1 MAFALNAREDHFRD
15 NDSVLTVSSYHEVRL
30 LAVIGAKLIL
40 YNPRDTLKSHY
51 YGIGQISDVLP
62 SSDIRGTVDIF
73 FDFVERLSA
82 PIFLEEMN
90 TLTGASPLAFHHY
103 AKIVR
108 PISEHAYHLVM
119 DRLPTAALLGF
130 GEMIQNQFQLE
141 THKSRLAR
149 VRSAFVRN
157 QTIRLLGRAC
167 LFCGAQWTD
176 LSGRLFET
184 ESVHM
189 VPLQNDG
196 PDSVRNTM
204 MACGQC
210 HFHIDHGVMG
220 LDDDGLILIAS
231 QHRERLSSLLRQ
243 RIDLSQTQMWPRLEF
258 IRWHRAHI
266 LGKGPTKAK
275 YRVEPQAS
283 YQFG

>member
-30 LAVIGAKLIL
+30 LAVIGARLIL

-108 PISEHAYHLVM
+108 PISEHAYLLVM
-119 DRLPTAALLGF
+119 DRIPTAALLGF
-130 GEMIQNQFQLE
+130 EEMIQNQFQLE

-149 VRSAFVRN
+149 VRSALVRN

-176 LSGRLFET
+176 LTGRLFET
-184 ESVHM
+184 EIVHI
-189 VPLQNDG
+189 VPLANEG
-196 PDSVRNTM
+196 PDSVRNTVP
-204 MACGQC
+204 ACRRC
-210 HFHIDHGVMG
+210 HFYIDNGVLG
-220 LDDDGLILIAS
+220 LDDYGLILFARPD
-231 QHRERLSSLLRQ
+231 RELQEPPWRQ
-243 RIDLSQTQMWPRLEF
+243 RIDLSQSQIAPRLEF
-258 IRWHRAHI
+258 IRWHRKNI
-266 LGKGPTKAK
+266 FGKGATKAK
-275 YRVEPQAS
+275 YRVELQAA